1 MPAPPQD
8 NAFGRLLRFW
18 RTALDLSQEELA
30 GRLDVSARHISF
42 LENARTGPSRGF
54 VDRLAASFQ
63 LGRRD
68 AGNLLLAAG
77 YLPRFEASTL
87 EAPGNELL
95 RQGLVETLRHLDPY
109 PAAVIDPCANVK
121 MVNRA
126 WVLANTCL
134 FGAAIER
141 PDVNTI
147 RLLVAPDGWR
157 RHVPDW
163 ATLACLYLVLLEQE
177 AILRGNLEAA
187 ELVREIAADPEIPS
201 DWARRGMLLSGDGHN
216 HIAAVR
222 GPDGEVRRFLN
233 VHHTVGST
241 GYVSEPRLIIHAT
254 FPEDGVPDLPREK
267 LIALDLR
274 HPLLPK

>member
-1 MPAPPQD
+1 MPVSPQD

-18 RTALDLSQEELA
+18 RAALELSQEELA
-30 GRLDVSARHISF
+30 GRLEMSARHISF
-42 LENARTGPSRGF
+42 LENGRTGPSRSF
-54 VDRLAASFQ
+54 VERLASSLE

-77 YLPRFEASTL
+77 YLPRSEASTL

-95 RQGLVETLRHLDPY
+95 RQGLVETLHGLDPC

-126 WVLANTCL
+126 WVLANTRL
-134 FGAAIER
+134 FGAEVEG
-141 PDVNTI
+141 PTVNTI
-147 RLLVAPDGWR
+147 RLLVARNGWR
-157 RHVPDW
+157 RYVPDW

-187 ELVREIAADPEIPS
+187 ELVREIAADPDVPS
-201 DWARRGMLLSGDGHN
+201 DWARRGRLLSGDGHN
-216 HIAAVR
+216 HVAEVR
-222 GPDGEVRRFLN
+222 GPEGEVRRFLN

-254 FPEDGVPDLPREK
+254 FPEDGVPDVSREA
-267 LIALDLR
+267 LNALDLR
-274 HPLLPK
+274 HPLLPY